1 MLLLEKEPEI
11 MKLVEELNI
20 GKYSTTAK
28 NKGLNNHY
36 YDY

>member
-11 MKLVEELNI
+11 MKLVEDLNI
-20 GKYSTTAK
+20 GGK
-28 NKGLNNHY
+28 NAAANTKNNRD